1 MEYRILGKTGIKV
14 SLMSLGSG
22 GARQLG
28 QNSKMSQKNQST
40 LIHHALDLGINLIDT
55 SAQYGNSEAIIGK
68 ALAGISRKNYFLSTK
83 WYSPNLPN
91 QVESPILITESIENS
106 LTKLRTSYIDIM
118 MFHGPLHG
126 EYKAI
131 IDWCYPILDRLR
143 EQGKIR
149 FIGLSTRF
157 SLDPE
162 QKVAELALKN
172 NPELFD
178 VIMIKYGILNQHA
191 SKIIMPLA
199 IENNIGI
206 MNMAV
211 IREKLPNQSLLE
223 QLIRKWE
230 NEGLISKNI
239 LEAKNP
245 LGWLIKDEVDSI
257 ISAGYKFAADHPAVS
272 TVITGTA
279 NVTHLESNVNALANP
294 RLPFNQTEKLK
305 TLFNEIIEYV

>member
-28 QNSKMSQKNQST
+28 QNSKMSQKNQTT

-68 ALAGISRKNYFLSTK
+68 ALAGISRENYFLSTK
-83 WYSPNLPN
+83 WYSPNLPD
-91 QVESPILITESIENS
+91 QVESPKLIVESIENS
-106 LTKLRTSYIDIM
+106 LTKLATSHIDIM

-131 IDWCYPILDRLR
+131 IDWCYPILNRLR

-178 VIMIKYGILNQHA
+178 VIMLKYGILNQHA
-191 SKIIMPLA
+191 S
-199 IENNIGI
+199 
-206 MNMAV
+206 
-211 IREKLPNQSLLE
+211 
-223 QLIRKWE
+223 
-230 NEGLISKNI
+230 
-239 LEAKNP
+239 
-245 LGWLIKDEVDSI
+245 
-257 ISAGYKFAADHPAVS
+257 
-272 TVITGTA
+272 
-279 NVTHLESNVNALANP
+279 
-294 RLPFNQTEKLK
+294 
-305 TLFNEIIEYV
+305 